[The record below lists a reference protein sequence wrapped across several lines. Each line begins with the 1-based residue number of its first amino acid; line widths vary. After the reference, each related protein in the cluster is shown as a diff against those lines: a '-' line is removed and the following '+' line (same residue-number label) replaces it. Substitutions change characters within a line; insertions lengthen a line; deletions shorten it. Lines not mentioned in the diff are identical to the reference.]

1 VNSNPAHGEVYSIQ
15 VYVIKFV
22 SDLSQIDGFLRMLRF
37 PPPIKQSVM
46 IKKNIV
52 EMELNAI
59 TLTHPWILSL

>member
-37 PPPIKQSVM
+37 PPSIKQSVM

-59 TLTHPWILSL
+59 ALTHPFMN